1 MNYLFI
7 TISTFLWI
15 IFLLPFMMF
24 GILNIGNIGGM
35 LFAAILLF
43 YGIFYRRINNTVKS
57 LWKSKLWKAVLP
69 FFSLIVAAAVIF
81 TSTVTVNM
89 ILAANDPPEKE
100 TTVIVLGCK
109 VNPNGP
115 SLSLLKRLEAAYDYL
130 TENPSVPCILS
141 GGQGADEH
149 ISEAQAMY
157 DWLTARGID
166 ESRLFREDKSTSTFE
181 NLSFSQKI
189 IETENLPPAVT
200 IITNDFHQYRASRIA
215 KRCNLE
221 CYSVSG
227 ETPLYLLPMYY
238 VRELGGIFVE
248 LYF

>member
-1 MNYLFI
+1 
-7 TISTFLWI
+7 
-15 IFLLPFMMF
+15 
-24 GILNIGNIGGM
+24 
-35 LFAAILLF
+35 
-43 YGIFYRRINNTVKS
+43 
-57 LWKSKLWKAVLP
+57 
-69 FFSLIVAAAVIF
+69 
-81 TSTVTVNM
+81 M

>member
-1 MNYLFI
+1 
-7 TISTFLWI
+7 
-15 IFLLPFMMF
+15 MMF

-43 YGIFYRRINNTVKS
+43 YGIFYEKINFTVKT
-57 LWKSKLWKAVLP
+57 LWKKRIWKAVLS
-69 FFSLIVAAAVIF
+69 FFCLIAMLAVIF
-81 TSTVTVNM
+81 TATVTTKM
-89 ILAANDPPEKE
+89 ILAANNPPEKE

-130 TENPSVPCILS
+130 SENPEIKCILS

-157 DWLTARGID
+157 DWLTERGID

-181 NLSFSQKI
+181 NLSFSQEI
-189 IETENLPPAVT
+189 INRENLPPAVT
-200 IITNDFHQYRASRIA
+200 IITNDFHQYRASQIA
-215 KRCNLE
+215 KRCSLE

-238 VRELGGIFVE
+238 VRELGGILAEF
-248 LYF
+248 LS